1 MKTLF
6 IITIIIYLIYTFLI
20 STKALH
26 MLQQNRYNRGF
37 RYIKWIINHA
47 KENFFNIS
55 LIFVIF
61 ILFYISEDLIKFLPY
76 IFIIVYIFLAYVFI
90 SERKKDITKIPL
102 KYTDRIKRIITTNMI
117 IHILVAIVMLLT
129 FNEDKLPLYYFI
141 LGLINYLNLFVILL
155 VNFINRPI
163 EKMVEIHF
171 RNMAVDKLKSINN
184 MDVIGITGSYGKTSS
199 KNILCDILNVKYN
212 AFKTPQNYNT
222 PYGLM
227 ISINNYLDKYND
239 YFIAEMG
246 ACKRGDIKELCN
258 LVHPKYGILTK
269 IGIAHLETFG
279 SEENIQK
286 AKFELIESLPSDGI
300 GVLNGDDPKQTDY
313 ILKNNCKIIWI
324 GIDNKRVDYA
334 AKDIELSHKGTKF
347 TLKVKGRDVEYPF
360 ETKLLGKAN
369 IYNILAGIALG
380 HELGISIKD
389 LQSAVKKVQPVEHR
403 LCMGKYY
410 DINLID
416 DAYNANPQGC
426 AMAIEVLAKM
436 PGKRIVVT
444 SGMIELGSKSYEEN
458 KNLGIEI
465 AEAKIDEVILIGK
478 NQTEPINDGLVECGY
493 DKKKI
498 HILNNVMDAF
508 PLMRKLKE
516 GDTYV
521 LLQSDLPDTFNEK

>member
-1 MKTLF
+1 MLLFYDKHDLWLYYLIMGIMSYLNYF
-6 IITIIIYLIYTFLI
+6 II
-20 STKALH
+20 
-26 MLQQNRYNRGF
+26 
-37 RYIKWIINHA
+37 
-47 KENFFNIS
+47 
-55 LIFVIF
+55 
-61 ILFYISEDLIKFLPY
+61 LFDN
-76 IFIIVYIFLAYVFI
+76 V
-90 SERKKDITKIPL
+90 
-102 KYTDRIKRIITTNMI
+102 
-117 IHILVAIVMLLT
+117 
-129 FNEDKLPLYYFI
+129 
-141 LGLINYLNLFVILL
+141 
-155 VNFINRPI
+155 INRP
-163 EKMVEIHF
+163 VEAYVNVYF
-171 RNMAVDKLKSINN
+171 RNKAIDKLNSMNN
-184 MDVIGITGSYGKTSS
+184 MDVIGITGSYGKTST
-199 KNILCDILNVKYN
+199 KNIVYDILNVKYN
-212 AFKTPQNYNT
+212 VFKTPENYNT

-227 ISINNYLDKYND
+227 ISINNFLDKYND

-246 ACKRGDIKELCN
+246 ACKRGDIKEMCD

-286 AKFELIESLPSDGI
+286 TKFELIESLPEDGI
-300 GVLNGDDPKQTDY
+300 GVLNGDDPKQVDY
-313 ILKNNCKIIWI
+313 ILKNNCKIVWI
-324 GIDNKRVDYA
+324 GIDNKRVNYL
-334 AKDIELSHKGTKF
+334 AKDIVLTNKGTKF

-403 LCMGKYY
+403 LCMGRYY

-436 PGKRIVVT
+436 PGKKIVVT

-458 KNLGIEI
+458 KKLGVEI

-478 NQTEPINDGLVECGY
+478 NQTEPINDGLVESGY
-493 DKKKI
+493 NKKKI
-498 HILNNVMDAF
+498 HVLNNVMDAF
-508 PLMRKLKE
+508 PLMRQLKE

>member
-1 MKTLF
+1 MNILF
-6 IITIIIYLIYTFLI
+6 IITIIIYLVYTYII
-20 STKALH
+20 STKSLH
-26 MLQQNRYNRGF
+26 MLQQNRYNRGL
-37 RYIKWIINHA
+37 RYIKWIIKNF
-47 KENFFNIS
+47 KENFIN
-55 LIFVIF
+55 LTLLFV
-61 ILFYISEDLIKFLPY
+61 LFYLFKFTDNLIDYLPY
-76 IFIIVYIFLAYVFI
+76 IFILIYLFLGYVFI
-90 SERKKDITKIPL
+90 SNRKKSVTKIPL
-102 KYTDRIKRIITTNMI
+102 KYTPRIKRIIFTNML
-117 IHILVAIVMLLT
+117 IHIVIALVMLLG
-129 FNEDKLPLYYFI
+129 FEEDNLPIYYFI
-141 LGLINYLNLFVILL
+141 FGLVNYLNLFVILI
-155 VNFINRPI
+155 VNVLNRPL
-163 EKMVEIHF
+163 EKLVDLHF
-171 RNMAVDKLKSINN
+171 RRMAIDKLDSMTN

-199 KNILCDILNVKYN
+199 KNILGDILNVKYN

-227 ISINNYLDKYND
+227 ISINNFLDKYND

-246 ACKRGDIKELCN
+246 ACKRGDIKEMCD

-286 AKFELIESLPSDGI
+286 TKFELIESLPEDGI
-300 GVLNGDDPKQTDY
+300 GVLNGDDPKQVDY
-313 ILKNNCKIIWI
+313 ILKSRCKIIWI
-324 GIDNKRVDYA
+324 GIDNKRVDYY
-334 AKDIELSHKGTKF
+334 AKDIVLTNKGTKF

-426 AMAIEVLAKM
+426 AMAIEVLSAM
-436 PGKRIVVT
+436 PGKKIVVT
-444 SGMIELGSKSYEEN
+444 SGMIELGSKSFEEN
-458 KNLGIEI
+458 KKLGVEI

-478 NQTEPINDGLVECGY
+478 NQTEPIYEGLKEAKY
-493 DKKKI
+493 NEKKI
-498 HILNNVMDAF
+498 HVLNNVMDAF
-508 PLMRKLKE
+508 PLMRQLKE
-516 GDTYV
+516 DDTYV